1 MKVLVI
7 EKSPMKM
14 SAFRYDG
21 DDMKLKEW
29 LEGLNLE
36 GLDYLDIPEGH
47 WLVDET
53 PFGGVEHYTP
63 RDFEDLFVVV
73 GGA

>member
-1 MKVLVI
+1 MEV
-7 EKSPMKM
+7 KM

-36 GLDYLDIPEGH
+36 
-47 WLVDET
+47 
-53 PFGGVEHYTP
+53 
-63 RDFEDLFVVV
+63 DLFVVV